1 MTAFAYQ
8 AVDPAGKSRKGVI
21 EASSPAAARQL
32 LRAQHLLPLEVRT
45 ASTERDRADSGIA
58 ARLPRRNRLG
68 TKALAT
74 LTRQL
79 STLIGSNVAIEE
91 ALRLAAMQA
100 ETPAAKALL
109 LAVRGAVM
117 EGRGFAEAL
126 GQHPAS
132 FPEYY
137 RASVAAGEQSGK
149 LSDVL
154 AHLAAFVELRRRNQH
169 KVQLALLYPSL
180 LALLSAGMIVM
191 LLIYVVPDI
200 VRVFVARGT
209 ALPFLTRALIAMSN
223 GVQQFG
229 LAAALAAGL
238 IGYLGWRWTRVR
250 ANRLAL
256 DRFLVRYPPFSRFVR
271 QNNAARFAGSLATL
285 VQSAVP
291 LVDAIRA
298 AAAVT
303 PNRHIRAE
311 ALAIEQR
318 VREGASLNAA
328 MAEAAIFP
336 LMLVAIV
343 ASGENGG
350 ALGPALARAAA
361 ELEEELDALTATLVG
376 LVEPIVLM
384 AMGGIVLL
392 MVMAILLPIINL
404 NNLVTLS

>member
-21 EASSPAAARQL
+21 EASSPSAARQL
-32 LRAQHLLPLEVRT
+32 LRAQHLLPLEVRP

-238 IGYLGWRWTRVR
+238 IGYLGWRWTRVP

-336 LMLVAIV
+336 PMLVAIV